1 MNNVIVCYN
10 VTMSILI
17 VGNVLKD
24 VYLNLDSR
32 TEKFETDKHGTKWL
46 DLAFNAS
53 EHQFFNRN
61 SSFGGAAI
69 SMEVLGNLGIQS
81 TITNSDLQFTDDG
94 IVSNK
99 PAASYRYLLI
109 ADEGISYLTPT
120 THAITEFTPPT
131 ESYDY
136 LYIDRSAHID
146 STSSSKISAYLDI
159 SIGTKLVIY
168 LQNFDNPHL
177 TKLIPRASLV
187 FYENPSR
194 SDTNTST
201 NNRDESEETQALP
214 SNLTDAL
221 DPSKT
226 IYISESELS
235 YQGITER
242 VSAHRIDFLT
252 HLSVYSIASATILG
266 SFVLGD
272 SVEDSLKLARLNI
285 ENSKLNSTLSL
296 TELQDLASK
305 PSSKNDIELIAATLV
320 APGKGILAADESG
333 GSIHKKFDQLNI
345 DDTYNNRRD
354 YRNIF
359 FTTEGLEQF
368 VSGVILFD
376 ETARQFADNGQNFV
390 DYLTS
395 KRIIPGIKVD
405 QGLARFNEDTEE
417 TYTKGLDGLSTRL
430 NEYYQM
436 GLRFAKWRAAFEI
449 RLDDQGNIL
458 TPTDHAIEENCKI
471 LAEYAAKC
479 QAAGIVPI
487 VEPEVVYDGN
497 YTIDQAADVN
507 SHIFDVLFAKLAEY
521 KVNLRA
527 CILKC
532 SMVLAGKRQ
541 EHQSTPT
548 EVGAKTSE
556 VLKNHVPAE
565 LAGVV
570 FLSGGQTPEQAT
582 ANLAA
587 VTSNAPF
594 PWPVTFSFAR
604 ALQDPALYA
613 WAGDNNNSEK
623 ARQAFASRLV
633 ANHQVL
639 I

>member
-1 MNNVIVCYN
+1 MI
-10 VTMSILI
+10 TI

-53 EHQFFNRN
+53 EHQFFSRN

-146 STSSSKISAYLDI
+146 STSSSKISAHLDI
-159 SIGTKLVIY
+159 SVGTKLVIY

-242 VSAHRIDFLT
+242 VSAHRIR
-252 HLSVYSIASATILG
+252 
-266 SFVLGD
+266 
-272 SVEDSLKLARLNI
+272 SLA
-285 ENSKLNSTLSL
+285 
-296 TELQDLASK
+296 
-305 PSSKNDIELIAATLV
+305 
-320 APGKGILAADESG
+320 
-333 GSIHKKFDQLNI
+333 
-345 DDTYNNRRD
+345 
-354 YRNIF
+354 
-359 FTTEGLEQF
+359 
-368 VSGVILFD
+368 
-376 ETARQFADNGQNFV
+376 
-390 DYLTS
+390 
-395 KRIIPGIKVD
+395 
-405 QGLARFNEDTEE
+405 
-417 TYTKGLDGLSTRL
+417 
-430 NEYYQM
+430 
-436 GLRFAKWRAAFEI
+436 
-449 RLDDQGNIL
+449 
-458 TPTDHAIEENCKI
+458 
-471 LAEYAAKC
+471 
-479 QAAGIVPI
+479 
-487 VEPEVVYDGN
+487 
-497 YTIDQAADVN
+497 
-507 SHIFDVLFAKLAEY
+507 
-521 KVNLRA
+521 
-527 CILKC
+527 
-532 SMVLAGKRQ
+532 
-541 EHQSTPT
+541 
-548 EVGAKTSE
+548 
-556 VLKNHVPAE
+556 
-565 LAGVV
+565 
-570 FLSGGQTPEQAT
+570 
-582 ANLAA
+582 
-587 VTSNAPF
+587 
-594 PWPVTFSFAR
+594 
-604 ALQDPALYA
+604 
-613 WAGDNNNSEK
+613 
-623 ARQAFASRLV
+623 
-633 ANHQVL
+633 
-639 I
+639 